1 MMTRKDYVK
10 VAEILKS
17 FGDNVENNHSDF
29 FDLVYDFSDMF
40 AEDNP
45 NFQEKKFLQAC
56 GLDIMWFGF
65 F

>member
-40 AEDNP
+40 ANDNP
-45 NFQEKKFLQAC
+45 NFQEKKFVQAC

-65 F
+65 S

>member
-29 FDLVYDFSDMF
+29 LDLVYDFSDMF

-45 NFQEKKFLQAC
+45 NFQEKKFVQAC
-56 GLDIMWFGF
+56 GLDIM
-65 F
+65 

>member
-17 FGDNVENNHSDF
+17 FGDNVENNHSNF
-29 FDLVYDFSDMF
+29 FDLVYDFADMF

-45 NFQEKKFLQAC
+45 NFQEKKFVQAC
-56 GLDIMWFGF
+56 GLDIL
-65 F
+65 

>member
-65 F
+65 S

>member
-29 FDLVYDFSDMF
+29 LNLVYDFSDMF
-40 AEDNP
+40 ANDNP
-45 NFQEKKFLQAC
+45 NFQEKKFVQAC
-56 GLDIMWFGF
+56 GLDIM
-65 F
+65 

>member
-56 GLDIMWFGF
+56 GLDIM
-65 F
+65 

>member
-45 NFQEKKFLQAC
+45 NFQEKKFLKAC
-56 GLDIMWFGF
+56 GLDIM
-65 F
+65 